1 MNITI
6 MHLYYDLMNLYGENG
21 NIKAIKSYLEQLG
34 INVKIKFVTIDDEI
48 NLNNVD
54 FIYIGSGTEENQK
67 LVLNHL
73 KKYKNEIKNYIDKN
87 KFILATGNSFE
98 LFGKKLTLNK
108 KNYECLGLFEYNTI
122 AEDFRIVDEVI
133 VKSKLINEPIIGF
146 VNHYGI
152 IKDIKTPLFEVIK
165 GTGNYPKDKNEGF
178 NYLNFYGTH
187 IIGPILVRNPYLL
200 TKIINNLIKQ
210 KDKNFK
216 LKKGNLNFE
225 IEAYQHYIKK
235 YNN

>member
-1 MNITI
+1 

-48 NLNNVD
+48 KLNNID

-73 KKYKNEIKNYIDKN
+73 KKYKKEIKDYIDKN

-98 LFGKKLTLNK
+98 LFGRKLTINK
-108 KNYECLGLFEYNTI
+108 KNYECLELFEYNTI

-133 VKSKLINEPIIGF
+133 VNSNLIDKPIIGF

-152 IKDIKTPLFEVIK
+152 IKDIKTPLFKMVK
-165 GTGNYPKDKNEGF
+165 GTGNYPKCEDEGF
-178 NYLNFYGTH
+178 SYLNFYGTH

-200 TKIINNLIKQ
+200 TMMMNNLIKQ
-210 KDKNFK
+210 KDKKFK
-216 LKKGNLNFE
+216 FKKINLNFE
-225 IEAYQHYIKK
+225 IEAYQHYLKK